1 MTNGENS
8 RQLAFRTL
16 AQARAISNAGEPNA
30 AGVYSQAQDLAELAI
45 ENSNNELEAQ
55 LASQLRHIVVTDRR
69 RHSLAN
75 STY

>member
-1 MTNGENS
+1 MTNGENW

-30 AGVYSQAQDLAELAI
+30 AGVYNQAQEMADQAI
-45 ENSNNELEAQ
+45 ENSSSEIEEQMAN
-55 LASQLRHIVVTDRR
+55 QLRHIVVTDRR

>member
-30 AGVYSQAQDLAELAI
+30 AGVYNQAQQLAEQAI

-55 LASQLRHIVVTDRR
+55 LASQLRHIVVTDRH

>member
-8 RQLAFRTL
+8 LQLAFRTL
-16 AQARAISNAGEPNA
+16 AKARAISNAGEPNA
-30 AGVYSQAQDLAELAI
+30 AGVYSQAQDLAEQAI

-55 LASQLRHIVVTDRR
+55 MASQLRHIVVTDRR